1 MKYKHKEMIMED
13 LVILRRIKQDYCNV
27 WEHKEKPIVAKANVV
42 EGGPNTNKWKHDDDG
57 PKYRT

>member
-1 MKYKHKEMIMED
+1 MIMED